1 MSDINSLYYRKSLK
15 QREIAQSQSKIHKYE
30 KRIERLKDYKRKV
43 ANYKEDIFDIYV
55 SYVKGKDNYYPGTL
69 SLSWIGSN
77 YSETN
82 RYMSNLSSETRDF
95 FNKID
100 SLLDSVCDEINMYQ
114 RKIYAEQ
121 SIIGNVKKV
130 LSDIGNEIE
139 KLIN

>member
-1 MSDINSLYYRKSLK
+1 
-15 QREIAQSQSKIHKYE
+15 
-30 KRIERLKDYKRKV
+30 
-43 ANYKEDIFDIYV
+43 
-55 SYVKGKDNYYPGTL
+55 
-69 SLSWIGSN
+69 
-77 YSETN
+77 
-82 RYMSNLSSETRDF
+82 MSNLSSETRDF